1 MATGSTC
8 QCMRARVSELDSLR
22 VSLAVWRMRMRSKFK
37 LNTRFLHDAVYT
49 RAPPSERLLAQRACF
64 HNMSASFRLAVAS
77 ANCQDVVKV
86 M

>member
-1 MATGSTC
+1 
-8 QCMRARVSELDSLR
+8 MRARVSELDSLR
-22 VSLAVWRMRMRSKFK
+22 VSLAVWRMRMRSK